1 MTTAT
6 ATATAAATTNNNAV
20 EAAITTALSK
30 GLADKA
36 KALRADLPAGTY
48 EVDET
53 VTLRVKGTVK
63 VGEDYESIVAQKA
76 KPWNLFAVLLEETNK
91 QRAAAGMAGVD
102 LARLVEMAEALDKD
116 AAKDAEKAAHAEVA
130 KIKAETRKT
139 CKGRVTTKVVV
150 EAA

>member
-6 ATATAAATTNNNAV
+6 ATATTATATTAV
-20 EAAITTALSK
+20 EAAIATALSK
-30 GLADKA
+30 GLADKS
-36 KALRADLPAGTY
+36 KALRSDLPAGTY

-63 VGEDYESIVAQKA
+63 VGEDYDSILAQKA
-76 KPWNLFAVLLEETNK
+76 KPWNLFATLLGEVNK
-91 QRAAAGMAGVD
+91 ERAAAGMAGVD
-102 LARLVEMAEALDKD
+102 LKRLVEMAEALDKD
-116 AAKDAEKAAHAEVA
+116 AAKDAEKAANAEIA
-130 KIKAETRKT
+130 KIKAPTRRT